1 MQGSNLT
8 YAKACHFVT
17 IVRFDIPDSLLSQID
32 LARPEYIDRKSFICC
47 LIAKGLTGSDTLVE
61 RREELPEKGRATLS
75 EASSSTSTLSSKSS
89 NTSTK
94 KESKAR
100 KSRKKTEGSDD
111 FEAFWKAYQSC
122 PSKANNQSKRKA
134 WDEYKLVV
142 RDGTDPADLLRAA
155 EAAVKECQAR
165 IGLGEFC
172 APLPDCFR
180 WLRDERYAVLLES
193 HQTAST
199 RPSFLL

>member
-1 MQGSNLT
+1 MPQLLVRITEDQAIWLDSMSHQYLP
-8 YAKACHFVT
+8 KAA
-17 IVRFDIPDSLLSQID
+17 IVRDLIDS
-32 LARPEYIDRKSFICC
+32 AMRK
-47 LIAKGLTGSDTLVE
+47 LDASDTLVE
-61 RREELPEKGRATLS
+61 RREELPEQGRATLS

-111 FEAFWKAYQSC
+111 FEAFWKAYQSS